1 MFGSCNLKSYG
12 QGRSHLLRWHLSKD
26 GREQRQAI
34 YGVRAFQTEV
44 TADIKGPEAGAYLIN
59 SKNSKEVRVSGHE

>member
-1 MFGSCNLKSYG
+1 M
-12 QGRSHLLRWHLSKD
+12 SKD